1 MYSCGEH
8 FANYNGLSFEI
19 LLLQIDDSF
28 LQFSDEVITQHADG
42 KVSVSGGNKP
52 PVVES
57 LGDVTDFS
65 SSEERAKCESDDS
78 DGRLELTD
86 KNKRYHI
93 IFLGRKRKFQR
104 LPLIF
109 YC

>member
-1 MYSCGEH
+1 MS
-8 FANYNGLSFEI
+8 FAI

-42 KVSVSGGNKP
+42 KVSISGGSKP

-65 SSEERAKCESDDS
+65 SSEESAKCESDDS

-86 KNKRYHI
+86 KKKEISHY
-93 IFLGRKRKFQR
+93 FLR
-104 LPLIF
+104 
-109 YC
+109 